1 MEDRPGF
8 KIYKY
13 SFILKNQ
20 IYTSLML
27 TKYNKYASDSHR
39 FLKRNARRLRLVSTF
54 CCQTLSLG
62 CHLINVAD
70 HVEGNLGKVIVLAG
84 QDGLEARD
92 GLVNG
97 DKFAGVVG
105 ENLSDLERLGEE
117 SLDLPGPGHLD
128 LVLLGQL
135 VHTEDSNDILERLV
149 VLEQLLD
156 TSGDL
161 VVLTTDDVGVH
172 DTAGRVEGIHSRGDT
187 SLSNRSGQH
196 SGGVQVSEGGG
207 WGRVSQVVSRH
218 VDGLDR
224 GNGALRGGDSLLHA
238 THVSGQG
245 WLVAHSRRNTTQQSG
260 HFGTGLSES
269 EDVVN
274 EEQHILTLL
283 VTEVLGHGQ
292 SSQSHTGTGAG
303 GLVHLTVDQGDLGG
317 LVLQA
322 DDASLNHLVVQVVTL
337 TGSLSHTSEHGVTTV
352 GLGNVVDQ
360 FHDQDS
366 LADTGSTKQTNLA
379 SLGIG
384 SQQINHLDTSYQDL
398 LLDTHLVKLGS
409 LGVDGLAL
417 LGVDGAPLVN
427 GLTDH
432 VDDPSKGLGADR
444 DHDGVSGVID
454 NLVTD
459 ETLGTVHGNGSDG
472 VLSKVLGDLQDELG
486 GPVLNLESVED
497 LRESIFK
504 LDVNHG
510 TDDRDNLA
518 LGESRDGRAHGEISP
533 LCNGCCGENVRDISS
548 FDSLFHQASC
558 GTTCCSQHLYCPM

>member
-70 HVEGNLGKVIVLAG
+70 HVEGDLGKVIVLAG

-135 VHTEDSNDILERLV
+135 VHSEDSNDILERLV

-172 DTAGRVEGIHSRGDT
+172 DTAGRVEGIHSRVDT
-187 SLSNRSGQH
+187 SLSNRSGEH

-207 WGRVSQVVSRH
+207 WGRVSQVISRH

-224 GNGALRGGDSLLHA
+224 GNGALLGGGDSLLHA

-274 EEQHILTLL
+274 EEQHVLSFL
-283 VTEVLGHGQ
+283 VTEVLGNGQ
-292 SSQSHTGTGAG
+292 SSQSNTGTGAG
-303 GLVHLTVDQGDLGG
+303 GLVHLAVDQGDLGG
-317 LVLQA
+317 VVLQA
-322 DDASLNHLVVQVVTL
+322 DDAALNHLVVQVVTL
-337 TGSLSHTSEHGVTTV
+337 TGSLTHTSEDGVTTM

-360 FHDQDS
+360 LHDQDS
-366 LADTGSTKQTNLA
+366 LADTGSTEQTNLA
-379 SLGIG
+379 SLGVG
-384 SQQINHLDTSYQDL
+384 SQQIDNLDTSDQDL
-398 LLDTHLVKLGS
+398 LLDTHLVELGS

-417 LGVDGAPLVN
+417 GGVNGTPLVN
-427 GLTDH
+427 WVTDH
-432 VDDPSKGLGADR
+432 IDDPSQSLGADR
-444 DHDGVSGVID
+444 DHDGVTSVVD
-454 NLVTD
+454 NLATD
-459 ETLGTVHGNGSDG
+459 ETLGTVHGDGSDG
-472 VLSKVLGDLQDELG
+472 VLSQVLGNLQDELG
-486 GPVLNLESVED
+486 CPVLDLESVED
-497 LRESIFK
+497 LREAIFE
-504 LDVNHG
+504 LDVNNG
-510 TDDRDNLA
+510 SDDGDNLP
-518 LGESRDGRAHGEISP
+518 LGQSSSSRGGRAHGEFSP
-533 LCNGCCGENVRDISS
+533 LCN
-548 FDSLFHQASC
+548 
-558 GTTCCSQHLYCPM
+558 